1 MVQCNKVSITRIE
14 KKEQG
19 NEELL
24 RFSVLLADFE
34 VKTNTKNCRYYASIT
49 LIILEIFNKSQ

>member
-1 MVQCNKVSITRIE
+1 MTRIE
-14 KKEQG
+14 KNEQG